1 MIGMNESHSASSN
14 RKRSTDGNELL
25 NIWQTTWSDHLV
37 NLREFVLSWA
47 TASGARV
54 LNDTGAAALGG
65 IDSDSEITA
74 ELKRFLD
81 TVRIYA
87 IDEGGRFVDYHTLKT
102 SRLYL
107 EYRQYCSP
115 RLIQFDPGNLTS
127 YEKKM
132 SFWINLYNALIL
144 DGVIASKITQG
155 IGPNPLKLLAFF
167 RRTAYNVGGYR
178 MNADDIEH
186 GILRCNRGHPMSP
199 GPQFSSADPRLAW
212 AIDPVDVRIHFAL
225 NCAGRSCPPIQVYS
239 PQNLDSQ
246 LDLAA
251 RNFINQD
258 ISFDQGTHK
267 VQLSTI
273 FKWFAKDFGGRQGI
287 LDFLIEHLQDG
298 DRKSWLRDNEEKI
311 KFQYKAYDW
320 RLNAFEMG
328 PTFEKN

>member
-1 MIGMNESHSASSN
+1 
-14 RKRSTDGNELL
+14 
-25 NIWQTTWSDHLV
+25 
-37 NLREFVLSWA
+37 
-47 TASGARV
+47 
-54 LNDTGAAALGG
+54 
-65 IDSDSEITA
+65 
-74 ELKRFLD
+74 
-81 TVRIYA
+81 
-87 IDEGGRFVDYHTLKT
+87 
-102 SRLYL
+102 
-107 EYRQYCSP
+107 
-115 RLIQFDPGNLTS
+115 
-127 YEKKM
+127 
-132 SFWINLYNALIL
+132 
-144 DGVIASKITQG
+144 
-155 IGPNPLKLLAFF
+155 
-167 RRTAYNVGGYR
+167 

-328 PTFEKN
+328 PTFEKNWFAGDQQVSVQWVQVHQFKYCEMGLAFHHLANSNLSLFWQLHRRGLENAQ